1 MIADVRRRLERVPF
15 VPFIIRTSDGHEYSV
30 PTVDHAKISPR
41 GHRMV
46 VFTDEDATAILGPL
60 HINSII
66 DSQAN
71 GE

>member
-1 MIADVRRRLERVPF
+1 MITDVRKRLDCVPF
-15 VPFIIRTSDGHEYSV
+15 VPFVIRTSDGHEYSV

-41 GHRMV
+41 GHRVV

-60 HINSII
+60 HISSII
-66 DSQAN
+66 AQQPN

>member
-15 VPFIIRTSDGHEYSV
+15 VPFVIRTSDAHEYSV

-41 GHRMV
+41 GHRV
-46 VFTDEDATAILGPL
+46 VLFTDEGATAILGPI
-60 HINSII
+60 HINSVI
-66 DSQAN
+66 DSRPN

>member
-1 MIADVRRRLERVPF
+1 MIADVRRCLDRVPF
-15 VPFIIRTSDGHEYSV
+15 VPFVIRTSDGHEYAV

-41 GHRMV
+41 GHRVV
-46 VFTDEDATAILGPL
+46 VFTDEDATAVLGPL

-66 DSQAN
+66 DQQPN

>member
-1 MIADVRRRLERVPF
+1 MIADVRSRLERVPF
-15 VPFIIRTSDGHEYSV
+15 VPLVIRTSDAHEYSV

-41 GHRMV
+41 GHRVV

-66 DSQAN
+66 DTRPN